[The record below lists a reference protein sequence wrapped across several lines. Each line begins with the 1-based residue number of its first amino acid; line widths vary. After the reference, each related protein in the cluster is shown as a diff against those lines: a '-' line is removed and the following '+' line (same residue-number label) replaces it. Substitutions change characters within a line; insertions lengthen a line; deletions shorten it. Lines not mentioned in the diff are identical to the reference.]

1 MDRKHV
7 IEVFK
12 VIKGVYP
19 LFEVSTEK
27 VDLWARLLKDQ
38 NPAVIMRNTEKY
50 VLNQKFPPTI
60 ADIREVK
67 LEAHSNDF
75 LKKVAMWESE
85 ASGKPRS

>member
-19 LFEVSTEK
+19 SFEVSTEK
-27 VDLWARLLKDQ
+27 VDLWTRLLKDQ
-38 NPAVIMRNTEKY
+38 NPAIIMRNAERY

-60 ADIREVK
+60 ADLREVR

-75 LKKVAMWESE
+75 LQKVKEWEKN